1 MQYTLF
7 GAIDIGSS
15 EMELKIFELSRG
27 KGMREIDC
35 IRNRLELG
43 KDTYATGK
51 ISTEK
56 LEELCLVLQRFHL
69 HHEKLQGGGLPGLH
83 HECDPGGKKPGDP
96 SGLSGE
102 KDRP

>member
-35 IRNRLELG
+35 IRNRLERS
-43 KDTYATGK
+43 ARR
-51 ISTEK
+51 SSRSSAS
-56 LEELCLVLQRFHL
+56 C
-69 HHEKLQGGGLPGLH
+69 
-83 HECDPGGKKPGDP
+83 
-96 SGLSGE
+96 
-102 KDRP
+102 

>member
-51 ISTEK
+51 DQHGEARGALPRAESISS
-56 LEELCLVLQRFHL
+56 
-69 HHEKLQGGGLPGLH
+69 
-83 HECDPGGKKPGDP
+83 P
-96 SGLSGE
+96 S
-102 KDRP
+102 